1 MEIIFLIFIVIIVII
16 AINVFKSKIE
26 NYDVKAEIRRTRL
39 PIPSREPVEI
49 TELLKLEKSEQT
61 IGKYLILDVETTG
74 LPRDKKAPVD
84 DFDNWPRIV
93 QVAWILTDEKGK
105 EINSDANYI
114 KQHTRIPPNAVK
126 IHGITNEICD
136 AEGMGIQEVFD
147 KLIADIKNT
156 KYVVAHNIDFDIPIL
171 ECEFLRA
178 GYKRQFTRKRKICT
192 MKKGTAF
199 CELPR
204 NYGYGYKY
212 PTLMELFKELY
223 YPYATSI
230 SSAQAHNSIFD
241 VLVTCKCFFDM
252 MDREI
257 ITFNE

>member
-1 MEIIFLIFIVIIVII
+1 MWFAIIFVIILII
-16 AINVFKSKIE
+16 LTINGFRVRNKNFTSTPAI
-26 NYDVKAEIRRTRL
+26 YPQTP
-39 PIPSREPVEI
+39 PIPKREPVEI

-61 IGKYLILDVETTG
+61 QGTFLIIDIETTG

-114 KQHTRIPPNAVK
+114 KQHSRVPASAVK

-136 AEGMGIQEVFD
+136 TQGLGINEVFE
-147 KLIADIKNT
+147 KLMLDLKNA

-204 NYGYGYKY
+204 SYGYGYKY

-223 YPYATSI
+223 YPYASSI
-230 SSAQAHNSIFD
+230 SSTQEHNSIFD

-252 MDREI
+252 IDKEI
-257 ITFNE
+257 ITLNE